1 MGSVIFIIIVIVAI
15 VSALN
20 KTKAQQKKPQGD
32 GSYGDANG
40 SSGRRT
46 SGGTSYQSSS
56 GNTAYQK
63 STSSSVKDS
72 YSYGQSASAR
82 TGGSAGSSMK
92 SRANASST
100 SASTGSYATKKA
112 AERARD
118 NMSDKELKGRPS
130 AQEFRD
136 MAGVEAGDG
145 AILSA
150 AKMHSFATELGNEF
164 DSQEDLMKPVY
175 DLMIT
180 GPDTSLPNG
189 RDFLSEAT
197 DMLNS
202 YVTET

>member
-1 MGSVIFIIIVIVAI
+1 MGSVIFIIIVIVAV

-20 KTKAQQKKPQGD
+20 KTKTQQKKSQDD
-32 GSYGDANG
+32 GSYADRPAY
-40 SSGRRT
+40 SGKKT

-63 STSSSVKDS
+63 STSSS
-72 YSYGQSASAR
+72 AR
-82 TGGSAGSSMK
+82 NGSSGGSSMK
-92 SRANASST
+92 SRANTSAA

-118 NMSDKELKGRPS
+118 NMSDKELKSRPS

-136 MAGVEAGDG
+136 MAGVEASDG